1 MDRDDVIGVTVSL
14 ALHALLLIGLSVLNV
29 AAVEEPQLGFV
40 EVDFGS
46 FSEGRPVSR
55 AVSRQPVP
63 PRPEPDEPVEEVRPA
78 PAPERATPVRLP
90 EATPVN
96 TETVQES
103 EVVVISPVVQENT
116 QEAETAPEPA
126 PEAVIRPLGSG
137 DPEGAAEAQQGEEGT
152 GVEETRRAPFQ
163 IEGLNRQAVQIVMPR
178 QPELVNARV
187 RIRITVAPSGRVV
200 RRIPVIKGN
209 PSLDQAAMDA
219 LANWRFNPLPP
230 NAPQEEQTGIVTFNF
245 VVR

>member
-1 MDRDDVIGVTVSL
+1 MDRDDWIGLTVSL

-29 AAVEEPQLGFV
+29 APVEEPQLGFV

-55 AVSRQPVP
+55 AVSRLPVP
-63 PRPEPDEPVEEVRPA
+63 PRPEPEKPVEEVRPA

-96 TETVQES
+96 PETVQEP
-103 EVVVISPVVQENT
+103 EAVVISPVIQEDT
-116 QEAETAPEPA
+116 KEAEKAPEPA
-126 PEAVIRPLGSG
+126 PAAVIRPLGSG

-178 QPELVNARV
+178 QPEMVNAKV

-200 RRIPVIKGN
+200 RRVPLIKGN
-209 PSLDQAAMDA
+209 PALDQAAMDA

-230 NAPQEEQTGIVTFNF
+230 NAPQEPQTGIVTFNF